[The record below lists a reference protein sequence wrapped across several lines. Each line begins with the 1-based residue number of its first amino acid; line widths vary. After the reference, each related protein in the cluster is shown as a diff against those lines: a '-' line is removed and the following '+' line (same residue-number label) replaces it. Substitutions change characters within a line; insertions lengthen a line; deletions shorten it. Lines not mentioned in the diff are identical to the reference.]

1 MRDPFD
7 REITYLRISVT
18 DRCNLRCAYCMPE
31 EGVHWI
37 PHQDIL
43 SFEEIADFTKIAAG
57 MGITKVRLTGG
68 EPLTRKGFVS
78 LVAMLAAIRGIEDLA
93 MTTNGLLLAAY
104 APELREAGL
113 MRINVSLDTIDP
125 ARFREI
131 TRRDGLDA
139 VLSGIREARRL
150 DIPLKINTVIDRSP
164 DEPDAAGVAA
174 WAAAEGLPIRFIRRM
189 DLAHG
194 KFYGVIGGSG
204 GDCAHCNRIRL
215 LANGLVK
222 PCLFS
227 DLGFSMREL
236 GAAEAIR
243 RAIAAK
249 PVKGTC
255 NNMGSFHNIG
265 G

>member
-37 PHQDIL
+37 PHQEIL
-43 SFEEIADFTKIAAG
+43 SFEEITGFTKVAVG

-68 EPLTRKGFVS
+68 EPLTRKGVVS

-93 MTTNGLLLAAY
+93 MTTNGLLLASY
-104 APELREAGL
+104 AAELREAGL

-125 ARFREI
+125 SRFQEI
-131 TRRDGLDA
+131 TRRDGLDT
-139 VLSGIREARRL
+139 VLAGIHEARRL

-164 DEPDAAGVAA
+164 DEPDAAAVAA

-194 KFYGVIGGSG
+194 EFYGVIGGSG
-204 GDCAHCNRIRL
+204 GDCERCNRIRL
-215 LANGLVK
+215 LANGIVK

-227 DLGFSMREL
+227 DLGFSVREL
-236 GAAEAIR
+236 GAAESIR
-243 RAIAAK
+243 RAVAAK

-255 NNMGSFHNIG
+255 NSMGSFHNIG

>member
-43 SFEEIADFTKIAAG
+43 SFEEIADFTKIAVG
-57 MGITKVRLTGG
+57 TGITKVRLTGG
-68 EPLTRKGFVS
+68 EPLTRKGVVS

-113 MRINVSLDTIDP
+113 MRINASLDTIDP
-125 ARFREI
+125 VRFREI

-139 VLSGIREARRL
+139 VITGIREARRL

-194 KFYGVIGGSG
+194 EFYGVIGGSG

-255 NNMGSFHNIG
+255 NSMGSFHNIG